1 MSYPELVGALESP
14 ALEAIGARYVAE
26 LRKLQPD
33 ARHIADKMPANF
45 FFAGL
50 IHLVLPNARIIHSFR
65 DPVETCVSCFSKL
78 FASPQ
83 DHTYDLAELGR
94 YHHRYQALMAHW
106 HRVLPKGRILDV
118 QYEDVVA
125 DLEGQASRIVAHCG
139 LDWDPNCLEFH
150 RNDRPVRTASATQVR
165 QPVYKSAVGR
175 SQLHQP
181 HIAPLLAALH
191 RQDKG
196 NRRRGKA
203 RAWTRKRVAR
213 CG

>member
-1 MSYPELVGALESP
+1 
-14 ALEAIGARYVAE
+14 
-26 LRKLQPD
+26 
-33 ARHIADKMPANF
+33 
-45 FFAGL
+45 L

-165 QPVYKSAVGR
+165 QPIYKSAVGR

-203 RAWTRKRVAR
+203 RAWTHKRVAR